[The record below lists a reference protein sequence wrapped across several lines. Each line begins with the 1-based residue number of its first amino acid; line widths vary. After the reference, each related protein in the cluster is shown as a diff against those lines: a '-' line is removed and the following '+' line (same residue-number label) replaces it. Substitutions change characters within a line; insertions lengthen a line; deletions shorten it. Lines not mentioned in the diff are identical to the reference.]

1 MKAVGSGRRAAFF
14 PLRHPHPPSVRREE
28 TEERKYWLREEVDHR
43 WGWAVTADRHAWTE
57 SRRGGRRS
65 ESERDNRRCDCT
77 NWWYPFYRGSNRNTE
92 PSSLPRLHN
101 ARPILS
107 FLLFDFFL
115 FFLLCFCIR
124 GLVTKPR
131 ALFGFPRSEVRG
143 RTSFHPPLR
152 ISPPPILFF
161 LGVCAL
167 IRIKNSLRVC
177 VFFLCF
183 FFLPSQF
190 PHFAPICFMLAVRSH
205 LCQCFIPSVRV
216 SAWVWVCVCVC
227 VCVCSCWRIHLCSHW
242 LSLKGGSWKGV
253 TFW

>member
-152 ISPPPILFF
+152 IPPPPILFF

-177 VFFLCF
+177 VCVSSFFVF
-183 FFLPSQF
+183 FFTF
-190 PHFAPICFMLAVRSH
+190 P
-205 LCQCFIPSVRV
+205 V
-216 SAWVWVCVCVC
+216 SAFCTHLLHAGCPLTPLPVFHTICESVSLGLSVCVCVC
-227 VCVCSCWRIHLCSHW
+227 VCVFMLKDS
-242 LSLKGGSWKGV
+242 SL
-253 TFW
+253 